1 MVFIDYLIWLV
12 ISLLIVGFSAI
23 IHECA
28 HAWVAYKLGDDT
40 AYYLGRI
47 TLNPLKHIDPVM
59 TIILPIGLFILSNG
73 TFAFGGAKPVP
84 INPYNFRNP
93 DKGMMLSSLAGPLS
107 NLILAIIGFGLFFIS
122 AILLKQYVI
131 ASGLLLFVLRFFL
144 FFIIINIMLALFNLI
159 PIPPLDGSRILRY
172 FLPWDMKQGLD
183 NIEPFGFI
191 IIMVLLSVG
200 GFGFLNLILNK
211 IQFLL
216 IQIVTK

>member
-1 MVFIDYLIWLV
+1 MTFFDYAIGLIITFGIL
-12 ISLLIVGFSAI
+12 GFSAI

-28 HAWVAYKLGDDT
+28 HGWVAYKLGDNT
-40 AYYLGRI
+40 AYYQGRI
-47 TLNPLKHIDPVM
+47 TLNPIKHIDPFM
-59 TIILPIGLFILSNG
+59 TIILPIGLYILSGG

-93 DKGMMLSSLAGPLS
+93 DKGMMMSSLAGPFS
-107 NLILAIIGFGLFFIS
+107 NLILAIIGFVLFICSVTFAKPIAGYLFIVFWPL
-122 AILLKQYVI
+122 IY
-131 ASGLLLFVLRFFL
+131 
-144 FFIIINIMLALFNLI
+144 INVMLAIFNLI

-191 IIMVLLSVG
+191 IIMIILSVG
-200 GFGFLNLILNK
+200 GFGFLNIILNK

-216 IQIVTK
+216 IHIVMP